1 MNKMKKNDWKHTG
14 FGALSV
20 IQGYHRRMSRKIQNI
35 FFMALA
41 LLSFIFL
48 YKKYFFVCRAKEDQR
63 MERMCLDFIN
73 KRVDKCLQHKS
84 RYEQN
89 KEFAAIKTHLP
100 LIPLK
105 MTRSNAVFLYTY
117 RKPYVVIK
125 RCIAPGTPGL
135 AEDEI
140 LMSLDHKNVVKFL
153 KSFREKYMN
162 LREEEETIIWIFMEH
177 MDSKVSQDVV
187 KGNENKIR
195 EIAKGILHGLK
206 YLHGMGIA
214 HLDLKISNVMG
225 KETKDGIVYKII
237 DFGFAR
243 KLEHVNDNAE
253 IQIPSKSFGTY
264 PYKPPETSQLN
275 MHGVKGDIWCLGAIV
290 WFLSRRQTPFYFDD
304 GRKNLEEWRMFIRGR
319 LPISFKPNA
328 SPALRDFVKKCMNF
342 DRFARPNAS
351 DLLEHP
357 FITGVPMKVTSE
369 DLNEMSEE
377 FSSTSEYSSME
388 SED

>member
-1 MNKMKKNDWKHTG
+1 MKNMKKNEWKELG
-14 FGALSV
+14 SGALSIV
-20 IQGYHRRMSRKIQNI
+20 QGYQRRLSRKAQSI
-35 FFMALA
+35 FFMALMF
-41 LLSFIFL
+41 LSFIFL
-48 YKKYFFVCRAKEDQR
+48 YKKYFFVWRGKEDRR
-63 MERMCLDFIN
+63 MEKMCLDFIN

-84 RYEQN
+84 RYDQN

-100 LIPLK
+100 LVPLK

-117 RKPYVVIK
+117 KKPYVVIK
-125 RCIAPGTPGL
+125 RCIAPESPGL

-140 LMSLDHKNVVKFL
+140 LMSLHHEHVVKFL
-153 KSFREKYMN
+153 KSFREKYVN
-162 LREEEETIIWIFMEH
+162 LKGEEETIIWIFMEH
-177 MDSKVSQDVV
+177 MDHKVSQDVV

-195 EIAKGILHGLK
+195 EITRGILHGLK
-206 YLHGMGIA
+206 YLHGIGIA

-225 KETKDGIVYKII
+225 KEGKEGIVYKII

-243 KLEHVNDNAE
+243 KFDLTGDNAE

-290 WFLSRRQTPFYFDD
+290 WFLSRKQTPFYFDD

-319 LPISFKPNA
+319 LPISFKPHA
-328 SPALRDFVKKCMNF
+328 SPALRDFVRKCMNF

-351 DLLEHP
+351 SLLEHP
-357 FITGVPMKVTSE
+357 FITGAPMKVTE
-369 DLNEMSEE
+369 EEINEMSED
-377 FSSTSEYSSME
+377 FSSSSGYSSME
-388 SED
+388 SGE